1 MDRAQPY
8 RGLRFE
14 RAVRA
19 ISPRLAAVA
28 TAAAIFGLAWWLI
41 PPGGLFWG
49 LLAAIVCLTWVASF
63 GWRQAVSALVAFL
76 HRLEGV

>member
-1 MDRAQPY
+1 MDKAQPY
-8 RGLRFE
+8 RELRFE

-19 ISPRLAAVA
+19 LSPRLAAVA
-28 TAAAIFGLAWWLI
+28 VAVTGFGLAWWLI
-41 PPGGLFWG
+41 PPGGLFWM
-49 LLAAIVCLTWVASF
+49 LLVTVACLVWVSSF